1 VTAEHQPDNTPKRRG
16 RPPSGGR
23 EAIVVAALELVRER
37 GIALLT
43 TREVAARAGVS
54 DASIYYHF
62 GDRAG
67 LLRAI
72 YEHGMKP
79 LALTQNPEAG
89 TDLRVVIERF
99 YAALVTFFEDVLPI
113 LHAAQADS
121 ELGQEVAAYISE
133 QDLGPHKGVIAL
145 GAYLRGEQ
153 SAGRV
158 NPEADPEAV
167 ALMVIDTAFSRVSRR
182 QFMMKNEDP
191 RLPVPERELAMI
203 IQLLQP

>member
-1 VTAEHQPDNTPKRRG
+1 
-16 RPPSGGR
+16 
-23 EAIVVAALELVRER
+23 VAALELVRER
-37 GIALLT
+37 GIAHLT

-62 GDRAG
+62 SDRAG
-67 LLRAI
+67 LVRAI

-79 LALTQNPEAG
+79 LALAQNPEAG
-89 TDLRVVIERF
+89 TDLQIVIERA
-99 YAALVTFFEDVLPI
+99 YAALVTFFEDVVPI

-121 ELGQEVAAYISE
+121 ELGQQVAAYIRE

-153 SAGRV
+153 EAGRA

-167 ALMVIDTAFSRVSRR
+167 ALMIIDTAFSRVSRR
-182 QFMMKNEDP
+182 QFMMNNEDQ
-191 RLPVPERELAMI
+191 RLPAPERELAMI
-203 IQLLQP
+203 TQLLRP